1 MAMYTRTSPWYSTI
15 QNQMYLENLSIRQIP
30 VNSLDRQYVIDT
42 VYKHRPDILAYDMY
56 GTAELWWVFAQRNM
70 NIIKDPIYDFEP
82 GTTIYVPQKDAL
94 LRFLG
99 I

>member
-56 GTAELWWVFAQRNM
+56 GTAELWWVFDQRNM

>member
-82 GTTIYVPQKDAL
+82 GTIIYVPQKDAL